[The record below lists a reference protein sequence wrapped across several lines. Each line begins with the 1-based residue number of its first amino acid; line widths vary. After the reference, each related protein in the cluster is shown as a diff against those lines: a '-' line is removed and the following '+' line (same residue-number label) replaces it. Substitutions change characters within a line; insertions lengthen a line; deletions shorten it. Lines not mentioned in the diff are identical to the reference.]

1 VRRER
6 GASAP
11 RLRSASSGGA
21 SITLTGRGGIVV
33 MFGTGLVGALFS
45 HWLDMQVL
53 AGLSFAAGCAL
64 AALTTRPADLLT
76 VAVSP
81 PAVFF
86 AVTVI
91 AEFLTTVGE
100 GSLMRG
106 MAVGLLT
113 SLAATAPWL
122 FAGTIL
128 VLVIAFPR
136 GLLTTFNE
144 LRDKL
149 VGSRLFEEE
158 ENENPVRW
166 DESPATD
173 TGAGRVARTPAR
185 HEKKPPL
192 PHGDID

>member
-1 VRRER
+1 
-6 GASAP
+6 
-11 RLRSASSGGA
+11 
-21 SITLTGRGGIVV
+21 
-33 MFGTGLVGALFS
+33 MFGTGLLGALFS
-45 HWLDMQVL
+45 RWFDMEVL
-53 AGLSFAAGCAL
+53 AGLSFAAGCVL
-64 AALTTRPADLLT
+64 AALATRPADLLT

-81 PAVFF
+81 PAIFF
-86 AVTVI
+86 TVTVL

-100 GSLMRG
+100 GSLVRG

-113 SLAATAPWL
+113 SLAASAPWL
-122 FAGTIL
+122 FVGTIL

-149 VGSRLFEEE
+149 IGSRLFEEE

-166 DESPATD
+166 DEGPATD
-173 TGAGRVARTPAR
+173 TGAGRIARTAPR

-192 PHGDID
+192 PHGEID